1 MVYYLLVTDGFG
13 CIAKDSVFVKPYF
26 PIWVPNTI
34 TPNNDG
40 INDVFR
46 AYGDNIE
53 GFSMKIFDRWGV
65 KIFESTDIED
75 VWLGGVSEMYYVQND
90 TYVWV
95 IEYDTRERREKLVG
109 HVNVIR

>member
-1 MVYYLLVTDGFG
+1 MVYYLFVTDGFG
-13 CIAKDSVFVKPYF
+13 CVAQDSVFVKPYF
-26 PIWVPNTI
+26 PLWVPNTI

-65 KIFESTDIED
+65 KIFESTNIED
-75 VWLGGVSEMYYVQND
+75 VWLGGVSELYYVQND

-95 IEYDTRERREKLVG
+95 IEYDTLERREKLVG
-109 HVNVIR
+109 HVNVVR